1 MSFILDL
8 VDYIASQTTLVVDT
22 DLFISDELDDSPD
35 ACVTVFSSPG
45 SFRNESGI
53 DIQAV
58 QILVKDEAFIPT
70 ETRALEVFN
79 LLANKPGFGD
89 LEDVFY
95 SEVLNAPFLVDRDER
110 GRYVFSMNLI
120 IRKRS

>member
-22 DLFISDELDDSPD
+22 DLFLADELDDSPD
-35 ACVTVFSSPG
+35 ACVTVSSSPG

-53 DIQAV
+53 DMQAV
-58 QILVKDEAFIPT
+58 QILVKDTAFITT

-79 LLANKPGFGD
+79 LLANKPGFGS
-89 LEDVFY
+89 LGDVFY
-95 SEVLNAPFLVDRDER
+95 SEVLNAPFPVDRDER
-110 GRYVFSMNLI
+110 GRYIFSMNLI